1 MGEQHLGHLEPV
13 IGQVSRGCF
22 CNTAGKE
29 RRGEDDVCVSE
40 RRGVDA
46 VGKAKGVCA
55 GGWGWGFAKG
65 LRVGNGLEADNFGE
79 RSRM

>member
-1 MGEQHLGHLEPV
+1 M

-22 CNTAGKE
+22 RNTARKE

-40 RRGVDA
+40 RRGIDA
-46 VGKAKGVCA
+46 VREAEGVCA

-65 LRVGNGLEADNFGE
+65 LGIGDGLEADDFGE
-79 RSRM
+79 RSWV